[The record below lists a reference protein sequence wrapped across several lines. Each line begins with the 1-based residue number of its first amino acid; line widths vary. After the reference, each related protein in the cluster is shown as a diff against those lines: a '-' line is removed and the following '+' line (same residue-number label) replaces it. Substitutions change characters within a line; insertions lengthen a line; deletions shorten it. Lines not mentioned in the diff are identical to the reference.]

1 MKQHWLKIVGAVVLL
16 LIGAGFFFQTES
28 KEILELVVQPE
39 RGVFELTVTTTG
51 ELQAQNSVQIRGPS
65 NARQARIYEMK
76 VLQLVPEGTEVEKGD
91 FVAELDRSELT
102 SNIQDAEIELQK
114 AQSQYEQAMLD
125 TSLTLS
131 EARDEQVELR
141 YQMEEAQLRMEQ
153 ATYEAP
159 SVRRQA
165 EIDYEKAKRAYEQAT
180 VNYKTK
186 VRQGE
191 AKMREVGA
199 ELAKAQKEFDELEA
213 LSAEFTISAPEDGM
227 VVYYRNYR
235 GEKLTTGGTISAWR
249 PVVATLPDLSTMES
263 ITYINE
269 VDIQKIDEGQHVR
282 IGLDADPDKKLTGT
296 VTKVANIGEQR
307 PNSDAKV
314 FEVIAKI
321 NQPDTTL
328 RPAMTTSNTIV
339 VASLPDV
346 LSVPLEAIHTRDSVS
361 FVYAKRAGGLIRQ
374 EVELGLLNENRAVV
388 EAGLSTDDDV
398 YLSMPADTTGLALHR
413 LDGSNLVAAKN
424 RE

>member
-1 MKQHWLKIVGAVVLL
+1 MKRHWPKIAVAVAIF
-16 LIGAGFFFQTES
+16 LIGAGFFVQSES
-28 KEILELVVQPE
+28 EEAPELLIQPE
-39 RGVFELTVTTTG
+39 LGPFEQTVTTTG

-65 NARQARIYEMK
+65 NARQARIFEMK

-102 SNIQDAEIELQK
+102 SNIQDAEIELQQ
-114 AQSQYEQAMLD
+114 AQAQYEQAMLD

-131 EARDEQVELR
+131 EARDERIDLR

-153 ATYEAP
+153 AVYEAP
-159 SVRRQA
+159 SVQRQA
-165 EIDYEKAKRAYEQAT
+165 EIDYEKAKRAHEQAR

-191 AKMREVGA
+191 AQMSEVGA
-199 ELAKAQKEFDELEA
+199 ELRKAEKEFEELQA
-213 LSAEFTISAPEDGM
+213 LSEEFTINAPEDGM

-263 ITYINE
+263 ITYVNE
-269 VDIQKIDEGQHVR
+269 VDIQKIDEGQEVR
-282 IGLDADPDKKLTGT
+282 IGLDADPEKKLTGT

-314 FEVIAKI
+314 FEVIARVNK
-321 NQPDTTL
+321 PDTTL

-339 VASLPDV
+339 VASMPEV
-346 LSVPLEAIHTRDSVS
+346 LTVPLETIHTRDSVS
-361 FVYAKRAGGLIRQ
+361 YVYTKGDGAVVQQ
-374 EVELGLLNENRAVV
+374 EVRLGILNENRAVV
-388 EAGLSTDDDV
+388 EAGLTTDDEV
-398 YLSMPADTTGLALHR
+398 YLSTPADTTGLAFRR
-413 LDGSNLVAAKN
+413 LEQSDLVAVDK
-424 RE
+424 RQ